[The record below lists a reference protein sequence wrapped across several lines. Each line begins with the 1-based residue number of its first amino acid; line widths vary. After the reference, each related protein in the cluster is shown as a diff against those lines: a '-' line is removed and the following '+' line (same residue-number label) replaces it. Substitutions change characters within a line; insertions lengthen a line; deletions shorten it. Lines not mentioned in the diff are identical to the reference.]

1 MAMEGSVRP
10 EIYRAE
16 QSKMN
21 RAIPGQSLTNDP
33 ANPAPYEQAPKF
45 TNVHEANE
53 YFWNYMT
60 DEEIYPK
67 LMTALSNG
75 VPVMKIVQVVLFNE
89 FQKGLVNPDLML
101 MLFEPTA
108 YMIMALAERE
118 GIEMTIYEGDLEDDD
133 DEEQILGTTVEEN
146 RIQKLIKDGTSGRI
160 PEGILTA
167 EMQQS
172 LETLPEINLETETP
186 AQPSLMA
193 APASA
198 EEEEEEQSDSLMA
211 KPAGV

>member
-1 MAMEGSVRP
+1 MATVQEEYNKIQTSGKRP
-10 EIYRAE
+10 
-16 QSKMN
+16 
-21 RAIPGQSLTNDP
+21 IPGQSLTNDP
-33 ANPAPYEQAPKF
+33 EAPAEYETAPEF
-45 TNVHEANE
+45 TSVHKASE
-53 YFWNYMT
+53 YLWETFIEPETYIN
-60 DEEIYPK
+60 
-67 LMTALSNG
+67 LMKTVSEG
-75 VPVMKIVQVVLFNE
+75 VPIMDIAQIILFTE
-89 FQKGLVNPDLML
+89 FQKGSWNPDLML

-146 RIQKLIKDGTSGRI
+146 RIQKIIKDGTSGRI

-172 LETLPEINLETETP
+172 LETLPEIDLETETP
-186 AQPSLMA
+186 TQPSLMA

-198 EEEEEEQSDSLMA
+198 EEEEEQSDSLMA